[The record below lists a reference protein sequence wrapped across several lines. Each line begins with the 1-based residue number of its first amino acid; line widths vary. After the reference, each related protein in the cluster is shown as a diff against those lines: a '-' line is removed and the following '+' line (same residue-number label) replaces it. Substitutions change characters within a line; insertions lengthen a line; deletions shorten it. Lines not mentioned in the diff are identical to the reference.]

1 MPVVGFVNGRSPA
14 SDSHLVAAFRQA
26 LKESGYVEGQNVAI
40 EFLWA
45 EGQLDKLPALTAD
58 LVRRNVDVIFAGA
71 IDTQIRAVP

>member
-1 MPVVGFVNGRSPA
+1 VNGRSPA
-14 SDSHLVAAFRQA
+14 SDSDLVAAFRQA